1 MIQSSEAEIDIA
13 NVPAATDAHTYHQV
27 SLEMHMLSYRIKE
40 LTSLLKYYISHESP
54 REDLLH

>member
-40 LTSLLKYYISHESP
+40 INLSSEILYFA
-54 REDLLH
+54 